1 MLTIS
6 GYEPTLLRIS
16 DKLSLR
22 YVRLGE
28 GPALVLLHTIRTQLE
43 YFRDLAPLLAKKYTV
58 YAVDLPGHGRSP
70 IDAAA
75 PFDDTSGL
83 ISFVVHPVRTSDGS
97 SSISNSRPDGCL
109 KRMNLRPKRSWTPL
123 FSMPWRLRWSAQ
135 NLVVSLATL

>member
-43 YFRDLAPLLAKKYTV
+43 YFRTWRRSSQRNTPFMPLTF
-58 YAVDLPGHGRSP
+58 PGTAGLRSIP
-70 IDAAA
+70 PRRSTSLICEAA
-75 PFDDTSGL
+75 S
-83 ISFVVHPVRTSDGS
+83 
-97 SSISNSRPDGCL
+97 
-109 KRMNLRPKRSWTPL
+109 
-123 FSMPWRLRWSAQ
+123 
-135 NLVVSLATL
+135 